1 VSAVTPNIDTV
12 RDLAKRYC
20 NWGRW
25 GDDDQVGTLNHVHPE
40 DIVAAAGL
48 IRSGAVVS
56 LSIPLDDRGPQHA
69 GSGRFNPIHFMS
81 IDGRD
86 FMSGPGTAEERD
98 RRRGYLQNADG
109 VLILPLQ
116 SGTQWDGLAHVFFEQ
131 QMYNGFS
138 AGQVTSRGA
147 QRNGVSAA
155 ADRLVGRGVLLDLPA
170 ARGVPYL
177 APGYAITGED
187 LDAACEAQGVTVR
200 RGDFVLVRTGALAR
214 VRERGAWEDYA
225 GGDAPGMGLGSVPWV
240 SDHEI
245 AGLATDL
252 WDVEVR
258 PAETPD
264 VMQPLH
270 ILFIVQLGLWLGEIF
285 DLEVLA
291 ERCREE
297 KRHEFFFAAQPLVIT
312 GGVGSPINPIAIF

>member
-1 VSAVTPNIDTV
+1 MNTVTPNIDTV

-86 FMSGPGTAEERD
+86 FMSGPGTPEERD

-131 QMYNGFS
+131 LMYNGFS

-155 ADRLVGRGVLLDLPA
+155 ADRIVGRGVLLDLPA
-170 ARGVPYL
+170 THGVPYL
-177 APGYAITGED
+177 EPGYAITGQD
-187 LDAACEAQGVTVR
+187 LDATCEAQGVTVR

-225 GGDAPGMGLGSVPWV
+225 GGDAPGMGLDSVPWV
-240 SDHEI
+240 YDHEI

-264 VMQPLH
+264 VAQPLH

-285 DLEVLA
+285 DLERLA

-297 KRHEFFFAAQPLVIT
+297 KRYEFFFAAQPLVIT

>member
-1 VSAVTPNIDTV
+1 MSAVPPNIDTV

-40 DIVAAAGL
+40 DVAAAAGL
-48 IRSGAVVS
+48 IRSGSVVS

-86 FMSGPGTAEERD
+86 YMSGSGTPEERD

-131 QMYNGFS
+131 QMYNGYS

-147 QRNGVSAA
+147 QRNGVSLA
-155 ADRLVGRGVLLDLPA
+155 ADRIVGRGVLLDLPA
-170 ARGVPYL
+170 AQEVPHL
-177 APGYAITGED
+177 EPGYAIGGRD
-187 LDAACEAQGVTVR
+187 LDAASRAQGTTVR

-214 VRERGAWEDYA
+214 VRQRGAWEGYA
-225 GGDAPGMGLGSVPWV
+225 GGDAPGMGLDSVPWV
-240 SDHEI
+240 ADHEI

-264 VMQPLH
+264 VAQPLH

-285 DLEVLA
+285 DLEELA
-291 ERCREE
+291 RRCRAEN
-297 KRHEFFFAAQPLVIT
+297 RYEFFFVAQPLVIT
-312 GGVGSPINPIAIF
+312 GGVGSPINPVAIL

>member
-1 VSAVTPNIDTV
+1 VNAVTPNIDTV
-12 RDLAKRYC
+12 RELAKRYC

-25 GDDDQVGTLNHVHPE
+25 GDDDQLGTLNHVHPE

-86 FMSGPGTAEERD
+86 FMSGPGTPEERD

-155 ADRLVGRGVLLDLPA
+155 ADRIVGRGVLLDLPA
-170 ARGVPYL
+170 ALGVPYL
-177 APGYAITGED
+177 APGYAITGHD
-187 LDAACEAQGVTVR
+187 LDGACELQGVTVR

-225 GGDAPGMGLGSVPWV
+225 GGDAPGMGLDSVPWV

-264 VMQPLH
+264 VAQPLH

-297 KRHEFFFAAQPLVIT
+297 KRYEFFFAAQPLVIT

>member
-1 VSAVTPNIDTV
+1 MNAVTPNIDTV
-12 RDLAKRYC
+12 RELAKRYC

-25 GDDDQVGTLNHVHPE
+25 GDDDQLGTLNHVHPE
-40 DIVAAAGL
+40 DIAAAAGL
-48 IRSGAVVS
+48 IRSGAVLS
-56 LSIPLDDRGPQHA
+56 LSIPLDDQGPQHP

-86 FMSGPGTAEERD
+86 FMSGPGTPEERD

-155 ADRLVGRGVLLDLPA
+155 ADRIVGRGVLLDLPA
-170 ARGVPYL
+170 AHGVQYL
-177 APGYAITGED
+177 EPGYAITGQD
-187 LDAACEAQGVTVR
+187 LEAACEAQGVPVR

-225 GGDAPGMGLGSVPWV
+225 GGDAPGMGLDSVPWIA
-240 SDHEI
+240 DHEI

-264 VMQPLH
+264 VTQPLH

-285 DLEVLA
+285 DLEALA

-297 KRHEFFFAAQPLVIT
+297 QRYEFFFAAQPLVIT

>member
-1 VSAVTPNIDTV
+1 
-12 RDLAKRYC
+12 
-20 NWGRW
+20 
-25 GDDDQVGTLNHVHPE
+25 
-40 DIVAAAGL
+40 
-48 IRSGAVVS
+48 
-56 LSIPLDDRGPQHA
+56 
-69 GSGRFNPIHFMS
+69 M
-81 IDGRD
+81 
-86 FMSGPGTAEERD
+86 
-98 RRRGYLQNADG
+98 
-109 VLILPLQ
+109 
-116 SGTQWDGLAHVFFEQ
+116 
-131 QMYNGFS
+131 
-138 AGQVTSRGA
+138 
-147 QRNGVSAA
+147 
-155 ADRLVGRGVLLDLPA
+155 
-170 ARGVPYL
+170 
-177 APGYAITGED
+177 
-187 LDAACEAQGVTVR
+187 TVR

-225 GGDAPGMGLGSVPWV
+225 GGDAPGMGLDSVPWV

-264 VMQPLH
+264 VTQPLH

>member
-1 VSAVTPNIDTV
+1 MSAAQPNIDTV
-12 RDLAKRYC
+12 RDLAKRCC

-25 GDDDQVGTLNHVHPE
+25 GHEDQIGTLNHVRPE
-40 DIVAAAGL
+40 DVVAAAGL
-48 IRSGAVVS
+48 IRTGRVVS
-56 LSIPLDDRGPQHA
+56 LSIPLDQDGPQHA
-69 GSGRFNPIHFMS
+69 GSGRFNPIHLRT

-86 FMSGPGTAEERD
+86 FMSGPGTPEERD

-116 SGTQWDGLAHVFFEQ
+116 SATQWDGLAHVFFEQ
-131 QMYNGFS
+131 QMYNGYS

-147 QRNGVSAA
+147 QRNGVTPA
-155 ADRLVGRGVLLDLPA
+155 ADRIVGRGVLLDLPSVK
-170 ARGVPYL
+170 GVPYL
-177 APGYAITGED
+177 EPGYPISGHD
-187 LDAACEAQGVTVR
+187 LHHACAAHGVDVR

-225 GGDAPGMGLGSVPWV
+225 GGDAPGMGLASVEWV
-240 SDHEI
+240 HDHEI

-258 PAETPD
+258 PAETHD
-264 VMQPLH
+264 VAQPLH

-285 DLEVLA
+285 DLEELA
-291 ERCREE
+291 KVCAEE
-297 KRHEFFFAAQPLVIT
+297 GRYEFFFTAPPLKIT
-312 GGVGSPINPIAIF
+312 GGVGSPINPLAVF